1 MNSPRDDYQESPLAK
16 TKIVATLG
24 PACNSPDMLRQMVVA
39 GVDIFRLNFAHGSH
53 EVLAESVTAIRQIAA
68 ELGRPVG
75 ILGDL
80 GGPKIRLEDLPGG
93 SLRVDWG
100 ERYSFVHETDPEDPT
115 QFSTTYDGLIDDLK
129 VNDPVLLAD
138 GTVALRV
145 VEKHA
150 DRAVCVV
157 EQPGLL
163 RSGQG
168 VNLPGVDLRVPS
180 VTEKDRAD
188 LAWAVAQGLDF
199 IGLSFVRRGD
209 DIHELR
215 RLIGEL
221 GPEHLPFIVAKIEK
235 PEAVVA
241 LEGILTE
248 ADVVMVAR
256 GDLGVEIDIVRVPAI
271 QKQIIR
277 ECNRQRVPVITA
289 TQMLDSMQH
298 NRIPTRA
305 EASDVANA
313 VLDGSDAVMLSGETA
328 IGDYPLLSVAMMS
341 RIVQEAEP
349 FVVPHKELP
358 IGVSSRNAATQMT
371 RAVTLGAMHAAEQL
385 AANLIVVLTRSSK
398 TAIAVSELRSPIPIL
413 ALTDSPR
420 TARRLCVAWGVTA
433 LVTDVCQKPPECW
446 MDSVVEWGRQQGI
459 LETGH
464 RVVLVGS
471 TDWTQPGKDLM
482 LVHTVAE

>member
-1 MNSPRDDYQESPLAK
+1 MNSPQDGYQESPLAK

-24 PACNSPDMLRQMVVA
+24 PACDSPDMLRQMVVA
-39 GVDIFRLNFAHGSH
+39 GVDIFRLNFAHGRH
-53 EVLAESVTAIRQIAA
+53 DELAESVVAIRKMAA
-68 ELGRPVG
+68 ELGRSVG

-80 GGPKIRLEDLPGG
+80 GGPKIRLGTLPGG
-93 SLRVDWG
+93 SQRVDRG
-100 ERYSFVHETDPEDPT
+100 ERYAFVHNPDPDNPT
-115 QFSTTYDGLIDDLK
+115 EFSATYNGLVDDLK
-129 VNDPVLLAD
+129 VDDPVLLAD

-145 VEKHA
+145 VDKQA

-199 IGLSFVRRGD
+199 IGLSFVRRAD
-209 DIHELR
+209 DIYELR
-215 RLIGEL
+215 RLIGQL
-221 GPEHLPFIVAKIEK
+221 NPEHSPFIVAKIEK
-235 PEAVVA
+235 PEAVVE
-241 LEGILTE
+241 LDGILTQ
-248 ADVVMVAR
+248 ADVIMVAR

-298 NRIPTRA
+298 SQMPTRA

-328 IGDYPLLSVAMMS
+328 IGEYPLQSVVMMS

-371 RAVTLGAMHAAEQL
+371 RAVALGAMHAAEQL
-385 AANLIVVLTRSSK
+385 AADLIVVLTRSSK

-413 ALTDSPR
+413 ALTDSPQ

-433 LVTDVCQKPPECW
+433 LVTDVCQKTPECW
-446 MDSVVEWGRQQGI
+446 MEFVVTWGRQQGI

-471 TDWTQPGKDLM
+471 TNWTQPGKDLM
-482 LVHTVAE
+482 LVHTVA